1 MALNMADFDYYT
13 DVYLGTE
20 LTEKEYPALARQAG
34 AVLDRYCRDYRVE
47 GGEDAKAMAL
57 CAMAEVLHRLGDRQ
71 GVASATVG
79 GVSVRY
85 MGNRDK
91 ELHRELYRAASIYLD
106 IYRGVGA

>member
-1 MALNMADFDYYT
+1 MAHDMVDYEYYANA
-13 DVYLGTE
+13 YLGSLIPPQE
-20 LTEKEYPALARQAG
+20 FSYQAKR
-34 AVLDRYCRDYRVE
+34 AESYLQRLCRTFQVE

-57 CAMAEVLHRLGDRQ
+57 CAMAEVLRRLGGKQ

-85 MGNRDK
+85 MGDHDRQ
-91 ELHRELYRAASIYLD
+91 LYRELYRTARIYLD